1 MDINDSNAETLS
13 KSTHHQGSNVS
24 KSFID
29 NLYYKYKNNFTNYLI
44 DNKDSIKLL
53 VNNSTMKKINVVDY
67 FNKLN
72 SYENLTPI
80 PHMIKKKYKS
90 EKEKK
95 EFSKI
100 ERDAVCLRRIEY
112 SFINKQNYIIK
123 KYNCKIKNIIKI
135 QKYFRGFLFRKIM
148 TKVNNLMKKIEKL
161 LMHIKRF
168 FLIRILKNMKNIK
181 KNNTEKKIN
190 IIKNDQLDFKHCF
203 SDLIKNYFNDEE
215 EKKENQKLNKTK
227 RKSVMVGTSE
237 QILKNNLKSKV
248 KEFNSNTKDE
258 KIKLNNKNKI
268 KKSIILEPY
277 QNIINSMKKTQR
289 KSCVINSFSFNN
301 NTGEKR
307 NSLKIN
313 IIENDKLDFKHCFSD
328 LMESFFND
336 EEEKKGNKKPIH
348 TKRKSVMVGTSE
360 QILKNNLKS
369 KVKEFNSNTKDEKIK
384 LNNKNK
390 IKKSIIL
397 EPYQNIINSMKKTQ
411 RKSCV
416 INSFS
421 FNNKKNEKKNSNN
434 FQQYKRSKTV
444 IKYYKPKIPF
454 FLNQIKKKNKRKK
467 TWNTNSISLLKT
479 NPIQEVDSS
488 FENNNQS
495 ISSIN
500 KSSFQNSNI
509 ENSKEKQLKNETIDL
524 NFDMEIENLPNNF
537 IINNENDVFDP
548 KIILLILLLKKDI
561 TFKIKTSV
569 FNLIKKYSR
578 KNYSIENNFD
588 TIQDN
593 FNEINKDRFENI
605 SIIYKKAFK
614 FIKKK
619 NT

>member
-72 SYENLTPI
+72 SNENLTPI

-148 TKVNNLMKKIEKL
+148 TRVNNLMKKIEKS

-215 EKKENQKLNKTK
+215 EKKENQKLNK
-227 RKSVMVGTSE
+227 
-237 QILKNNLKSKV
+237 
-248 KEFNSNTKDE
+248 
-258 KIKLNNKNKI
+258 
-268 KKSIILEPY
+268 
-277 QNIINSMKKTQR
+277 
-289 KSCVINSFSFNN
+289 
-301 NTGEKR
+301 
-307 NSLKIN
+307 
-313 IIENDKLDFKHCFSD
+313 
-328 LMESFFND
+328 
-336 EEEKKGNKKPIH
+336 

-509 ENSKEKQLKNETIDL
+509 ENSKEKKLKNETIDL